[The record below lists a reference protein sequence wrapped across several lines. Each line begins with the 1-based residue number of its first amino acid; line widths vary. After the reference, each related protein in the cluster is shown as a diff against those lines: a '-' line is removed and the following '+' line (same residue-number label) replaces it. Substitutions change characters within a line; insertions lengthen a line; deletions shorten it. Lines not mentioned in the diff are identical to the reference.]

1 MPILD
6 NPKNYNMDLKSKI
19 NSWWA
24 KGATNR
30 ETMEPTMEKTQRE
43 LQNPLPGENQPTICL
58 ICDQTFE
65 SKRHCLEHIQILHGL
80 QNSIENYH
88 YKIKSHSEENS
99 INSINPAPPVK
110 LDEQGSKDGTTKPK
124 PKVTTTHTKTKRPN
138 YPIKD
143 PLGSMNEFKFP
154 AKYMEEVKK
163 LTREDD
169 ILIPVPQIIAEA
181 NQEFTHT
188 APPQNVLAL
197 HSRLVHGTTHLY
209 DVPKSSILDMIRSPY
224 MRQAYGPKIK
234 SPDNELIDTCIFC
247 KTKMH
252 KYQFFCKTLKKL
264 QPQEI
269 RRVMKDYDINCEL
282 CLGTYHTTEH
292 CLWST
297 RCIKC
302 GAKHC
307 SFLHEEEEKKNK
319 MEISEEKHT
328 EVKESCSQHFKKA
341 WLKNME

>member
-65 SKRHCLEHIQILHGL
+65 NKRHCLEHIQILHGL

-124 PKVTTTHTKTKRPN
+124 PKVATTHTKTKRPN

-181 NQEFTHT
+181 NREFTHT

-282 CLGTYHTTEH
+282 CLGTYHTTKD